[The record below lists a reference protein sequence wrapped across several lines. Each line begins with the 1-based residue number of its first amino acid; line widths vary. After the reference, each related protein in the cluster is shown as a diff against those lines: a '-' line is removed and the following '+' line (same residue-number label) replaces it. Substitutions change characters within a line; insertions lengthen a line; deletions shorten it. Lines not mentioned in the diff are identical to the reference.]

1 MIREIAVI
9 VFTVLALSLSIAAV
23 LYQRMQLKNTYQQL
37 DAMLEAAIKG
47 DFKEK
52 NYDET
57 MLSKTMVKFKR
68 FFTASQLS
76 IEQVGE
82 EKQAIKSLITDI
94 AHQTKTP
101 ITNILLYLELLMEDE
116 QLCKESKSNIAQIK
130 IQSEKL
136 DFLLQALVKTSRLE
150 TGIIT
155 VKPEYGSLNQAVLQA
170 AAQVRSKASQ
180 KGIELQETITREYK
194 AAFDLKWTVEAIY
207 NVLDNAVK
215 YTQPGGSV
223 TIRMQEYEMFI
234 RLDIS
239 DTGIGIPEDEINQIF
254 QRFYRGREAA
264 QKEGVGIGL
273 YLTRKIL
280 TQEGGYLKV
289 ASKPGRGTTFSLFF
303 IKEMPANEY

>member
-9 VFTVLALSLSIAAV
+9 VFTVLALSLSIAAA